1 MIIYKATN
9 LENNKVY
16 IGQTINKLSTRK
28 QEHIKRSKY
37 DKYLTYFG
45 KALRKYGE
53 KAFLWETIDKA
64 STQEELNK
72 KESYWIEYYAATNP
86 QIGYNLKGGGEK
98 PYLTEEVKK
107 KISEAQIGELNHMY
121 GIKGKDNPSSIPV
134 INITKNRIYASAT
147 ECAEIEKISISKV
160 CAVCRGDRASTNYC
174 IYRYLDKDENIVEPY
189 VKMKVKNIRVVN
201 LDTNEI
207 FNSIKDAQRKYD
219 KHTHDALIQALKR
232 GNGSCIWKEYRWKYE
247 NVFVDDIKKIVKKTR
262 SDAKRIINLDTNEIY
277 PSITAVGKNYRNLA
291 TALRKGNGECIYKKQ
306 HWKILNSN

>member
-16 IGQTINKLSTRK
+16 IGQTINKLSIRK
-28 QEHIKRSKY
+28 QEHVKRSKY

-53 KAFLWETIDKA
+53 EAFLWEIIDTA
-64 STQEELNK
+64 STQKELNQ
-72 KESYWIEYYAATNP
+72 KESYWIEFYNATNP
-86 QIGYNLKGGGEK
+86 HIGYNLKGGGEK
-98 PYLTEEVKK
+98 PFLTERVKR

-134 INITKNRIYASAT
+134 INITQNKIYASAT
-147 ECAEIEKISISKV
+147 ECAEIEKISVSKV

-174 IYRYLDKDENIVEPY
+174 IYRYLDKDENILEPH
-189 VKMKVKNIRVVN
+189 VKMKVKSIKIVN

-219 KHTHDALIQALKR
+219 ENTHDALMQALKR
-232 GNGSCIWKEYRWKYE
+232 GNGVCIWKGYRWKYG
-247 NVFVDDIKKIVKKTR
+247 NVVIDNIEKIVKKTR
-262 SDAKRIINLDTNEIY
+262 SDAKQVINLDTNEIY
-277 PSITAVGKNYRNLA
+277 LSITAVGKNYRNLA

-306 HWKILNSN
+306 RWKLLDNN